1 MGIRVRTAVDIA
13 VVVAVVVRSLVGL
26 EVAHPSETLT
36 SEVLSFA
43 GLARRYHL
51 ERRWRSGRSIEFQ
64 IERCGLGGR
73 CDEVLAHPLGAAG

>member
-13 VVVAVVVRSLVGL
+13 EVVAVDVRSLVRL

-43 GLARRYHL
+43 GLAR
-51 ERRWRSGRSIEFQ
+51 
-64 IERCGLGGR
+64 C
-73 CDEVLAHPLGAAG
+73 